1 MDLEEGMA
9 QKIAVA
15 TGTVVGFLALIVL
28 IGMTSGGTEG
38 LDRTG
43 ALALVGSIVLF
54 IVVMAAVGFYLDD

>member
-9 QKIAVA
+9 RKIAVA

-28 IGMTSGGTEG
+28 IGMTSGGAEG

-43 ALALVGSIVLF
+43 ALGLVGSIVLF